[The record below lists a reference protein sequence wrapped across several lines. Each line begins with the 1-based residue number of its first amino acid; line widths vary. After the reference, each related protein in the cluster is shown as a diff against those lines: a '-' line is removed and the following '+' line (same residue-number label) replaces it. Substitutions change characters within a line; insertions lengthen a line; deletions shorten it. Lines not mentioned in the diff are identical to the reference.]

1 MPRSRPQR
9 GSSQARGS
17 SVASSVIHGT
27 VTHEMIAEEAAF
39 LESLPSALPEDDDD
53 VVTSSSNASSDNTTS
68 ASASAS
74 SSSTTTSSAQHALLE
89 VMLAQAAKFSEFV
102 NESLGIAAASS
113 KAAAASASACKPG
126 SRATPTKRGK
136 RPPADSPA
144 TRDDGQG
151 KRKRQRC
158 SQRGARVSGAASVTR
173 PQRASASLKTLPQ
186 PSTLKGTLR
195 DYQLEGFTWLSKL

>member
-39 LESLPSALPEDDDD
+39 LESLPSALPEDDD

-113 KAAAASASACKPG
+113 KAAAASVSACKPG
-126 SRATPTKRGK
+126 SLATPTKRGK

-144 TRDDGQG
+144 TRNDGQG

-158 SQRGARVSGAASVTR
+158 SQRGARVSAAVSVTR